1 MPIATPKSEP
11 HVLIIGAGLAA
22 LALAQGL
29 QKNGISFA
37 VYERDSD
44 ASFRPQGYRIK
55 TFEQTDADLRYLLR
69 PHIMQEFLDTCTE
82 TVMGE
87 STCNAINGIVQASR
101 RGWKPRP
108 WTVDRE
114 VLRNVLLLDLDE
126 KVHFGCEFTH
136 YKIASSSS
144 DNKSGES
151 ITAHFA
157 NGSTATGTLLV
168 GADGTHSRVRRQ
180 YIPSHRAI
188 DTQGEIYS
196 SLLWIPKR
204 NGKGRQRGLTYL

>member
-1 MPIATPKSEP
+1 MPAPTSKSEP

-69 PHIMQEFLDTCTE
+69 PHIMQEFLDTCAE

-87 STCNAINGIVQASR
+87 STRNAINGIVQASR

-126 KVHFGCEFTH
+126 KVYFRYEFTH
-136 YKIASSSS
+136 YEISSSS
-144 DNKSGES
+144 DNKSGNS
-151 ITAHFA
+151 ITAYFA
-157 NGSTATGTLLV
+157 NGSTATGTS
-168 GADGTHSRVRRQ
+168 SRW
-180 YIPSHRAI
+180 HA
-188 DTQGEIYS
+188 
-196 SLLWIPKR
+196 
-204 NGKGRQRGLTYL
+204 LTCSPAAYFLPPRYRYAR

>member
-1 MPIATPKSEP
+1 MPALTSKSEP
-11 HVLIIGAGLAA
+11 HVLIIGAGLAG

-37 VYERDSD
+37 VYERDSG

-55 TFEQTDADLRYLLR
+55 TSEQTDADLRCLLR
-69 PHIMQEFLDTCTE
+69 PHIMQEFLDTCAE

-87 STCNAINGIVQASR
+87 STYNAINGIVQASR

-136 YKIASSSS
+136 YEISSSS
-144 DNKSGES
+144 VDNKGGDSV
-151 ITAHFA
+151 TAYFA

-168 GADGTHSRVRRQ
+168 GADGTHSHVRRQ
-180 YIPSHRAI
+180 HIHSHRAI
-188 DTQGEIYS
+188 DMQGQIQS
-196 SLLWIPKR
+196 SLLS
-204 NGKGRQRGLTYL
+204 